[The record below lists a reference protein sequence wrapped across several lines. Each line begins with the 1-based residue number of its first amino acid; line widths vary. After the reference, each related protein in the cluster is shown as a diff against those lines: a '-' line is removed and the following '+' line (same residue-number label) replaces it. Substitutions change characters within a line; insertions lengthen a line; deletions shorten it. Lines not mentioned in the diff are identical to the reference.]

1 MAFIKCPECG
11 HTALSVASTCPS
23 CGHLLVQ
30 NPMQGRR
37 LGMVACR
44 SCQKQVSGAESVCPY
59 CGHQIR
65 RWRSIRLAAWSALAV
80 VLVIGGVVLFSA
92 ARKASRPPVTS
103 PVLPVEPA
111 PEAQPVAVTAPPPQ
125 VATAVTE
132 PQHPGPETPSATPKT
147 QARWTA
153 NWVNVRESPGTGG
166 AIVGVLRPGTAV
178 GVGEFR
184 RGWWAV
190 YTDGRLLGWAAGDL
204 LVRARPDTTP

>member
-30 NPMQGRR
+30 NPMQGRG

-44 SCQKQVSGAESVCPY
+44 GCQKQVSSTESVCPF

-65 RWRSIRLAAWSALAV
+65 RWRTIRMTAWSVLAV
-80 VLVIGGVVLFSA
+80 VLLIGGIALFSA
-92 ARKASRPPVTS
+92 ARKASRPPVAS
-103 PVLPVEPA
+103 PALPVVQA
-111 PEAQPVAVTAPPPQ
+111 PEAQPVTVPAPPRQ
-125 VATAVTE
+125 VATAVSEQQRPAPE
-132 PQHPGPETPSATPKT
+132 PSPATPNT
-147 QARWTA
+147 EARWTA

-204 LVRARPDTTP
+204 LVPTRPDTLP